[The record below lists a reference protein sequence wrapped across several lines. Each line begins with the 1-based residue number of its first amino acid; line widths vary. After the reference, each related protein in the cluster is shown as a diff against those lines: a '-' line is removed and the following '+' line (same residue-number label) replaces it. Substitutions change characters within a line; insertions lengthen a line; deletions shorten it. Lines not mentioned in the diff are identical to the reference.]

1 MHHRGY
7 DHCLPCTQNNT
18 NQEKR
23 IMSLVK
29 ALFEDILSEEAK
41 QDFIKEVNDDIDIP
55 IFTEKTEAK
64 IIEALWNVVVGFFGK
79 KLGL

>member
-1 MHHRGY
+1 MHHRSY

>member
-1 MHHRGY
+1 
-7 DHCLPCTQNNT
+7 
-18 NQEKR
+18 
-23 IMSLVK
+23 MSLVK
-29 ALFEDILSEEAK
+29 ALFKDILSEEAK

-64 IIEALWNVVVGFFGK
+64 IIEALWNLVVGFFGK

>member
-1 MHHRGY
+1 
-7 DHCLPCTQNNT
+7 
-18 NQEKR
+18 
-23 IMSLVK
+23 MSLVK
-29 ALFEDILSEEAK
+29 ALFNDILSEEAK

-64 IIEALWNVVVGFFGK
+64 IIEALWNLVVGFFGK

>member
-1 MHHRGY
+1 
-7 DHCLPCTQNNT
+7 
-18 NQEKR
+18 
-23 IMSLVK
+23 MSLVK

-41 QDFIKEVNDDIDIP
+41 QDFIKEINDDYDIP

>member
-1 MHHRGY
+1 
-7 DHCLPCTQNNT
+7 
-18 NQEKR
+18 
-23 IMSLVK
+23 MSLVK